1 LKELTKKRI
10 EKEKEEA
17 QERIQK
23 EDALRKKVEDIKRA
37 REEAKREEEEAA
49 EMGGMPGGMPGPGRS
64 KDVDTTKLY
73 EVLGVEKDADA
84 KTLKK
89 AYRKLCL
96 KHHPDKGGDEHFFK
110 EVNAGAFRFISFSS
124 WLLLVCYF

>member
-1 LKELTKKRI
+1 MHFGGI
-10 EKEKEEA
+10 PGG
-17 QERIQK
+17 
-23 EDALRKKVEDIKRA
+23 
-37 REEAKREEEEAA
+37 
-49 EMGGMPGGMPGPGRS
+49 MPFGGMPGGMPGGGRQ

-110 EVNAGAFRFISFSS
+110 EVNAGAFRFVSS
-124 WLLLVCYF
+124 CFVVFRSVPSS